1 LKIHVVKPGESI
13 WYLSKIYGVTPSS
26 IIAAN
31 GLQNQ
36 ASLVI
41 GQAIVIPTNET
52 TYRVKPGESL
62 WSIAARYNVSVNS
75 IMSLNN
81 IQNPMAVYPGTVIKI
96 PGKSKQYGYIEVNA
110 FIQPSTPEKER
121 SLVKETGEYL
131 TYIAPFSYHIQ
142 ADASLLPLEDNVI
155 ISEAYKDK
163 VAPML
168 SITNLGPSNFE
179 TDLINKILSSDTLQ
193 QTLINNIKG
202 ILKTKGYYGV
212 ILDIERIPPEG
223 RTLYNNFLKK
233 VTKELHKDN
242 YVVATA
248 LAPKTYD
255 ITEGSWHGA
264 HDYKAHGEI
273 VDFVVIMTY
282 EWGWSGGPPMAV
294 APINEVEKVIKY
306 AVSVIPPSKI
316 MMGIPFYGYDWT
328 LPYVPKGE
336 FAKAVGNEEA
346 VQIALQNG
354 AIIKYDTK
362 SESPYF
368 NYIDKNKLNHV
379 VWFEDA
385 RSIQAKFKLASKYNL
400 RGVSYWA
407 LGKPF
412 TQNWTVLDDMF
423 NIVKVIK

>member
-1 LKIHVVKPGESI
+1 MKIHVVKSGESV
-13 WYLSKIYGVTPSS
+13 WFLSKIYGVTPSS
-26 IIAAN
+26 IISAN
-31 GLQNQ
+31 GLQHQ
-36 ASLVI
+36 ADLVI
-41 GQAIVIPTNET
+41 GQAIIIPSKN
-52 TYRVKPGESL
+52 
-62 WSIAARYNVSVNS
+62 
-75 IMSLNN
+75 
-81 IQNPMAVYPGTVIKI
+81 
-96 PGKSKQYGYIEVNA
+96 SKQYGYIEVNA
-110 FIQPSTPEKER
+110 FIQPSTSEKQI
-121 SLVKETGEYL
+121 SLIKNTGKYL
-131 TYIAPFSYHIQ
+131 TYTTPFSYHIQ
-142 ADASLLPLEDNVI
+142 ADGSLLPLEDKVI
-155 ISEAYKDK
+155 IGEARKNM

-168 SITNLGPSNFE
+168 SITNLGAATFN
-179 TDLINKILSSDTLQ
+179 TDLINKVLKNETLQ
-193 QTLINNIKG
+193 QTVINNIKT
-202 ILKTKGYYGV
+202 ILKSKGYYGV
-212 ILDIERIPPEG
+212 ILDLERIPAES

-233 VTKELHKDN
+233 ITKALHQKK

-255 ITEGSWHGA
+255 EKVNSWYGA

-294 APINEVEKVIKY
+294 APLNDVEKVIKY
-306 AVSVIPPSKI
+306 AVSVIPSKKI

-328 LPYVPKGE
+328 LPYVPNGK

-354 AIIKYDTK
+354 AIIKYDIK

-368 NYIDKNKLNHV
+368 NYTDKNRLKHV

-385 RSIQAKFKLASKYNL
+385 RSIQSKFELASKYNL

-412 TQNWTVLDDMF
+412 AQNWTVLDNMF
-423 NIVKVIK
+423 NIIKVIK